1 MTLFVLAVFALAYL
15 GMALGRLPG
24 LALDRSGIAIV
35 AAIALVAG
43 GALPENRVAGAIH
56 FPTLILLFSL
66 MIVSARFAAA
76 GFYDAAAAWIARA
89 AGGPTRLLALTVAV
103 GGALS
108 AVLVNDVV
116 VFVMT
121 PLLVRGIAAR
131 GLDPRPFLAGLA
143 GAANA
148 GSAATLIGNP
158 QNIVIGQVGGLD
170 FWTFAAVCAPPA
182 LAALVVVFVAVRL
195 AWARALAAPAAGIVG
210 VSNNLPPAALD
221 RRQTA
226 KAFGATLV
234 LLALFAT
241 PVPRE
246 LAALAVAG
254 VLLTSRRYAT
264 RDMLAS
270 VDWPLLLLFTGLFVV
285 NAALAE
291 TGKPADAL
299 AALAH
304 AGVLPDRLAIMAP
317 LMLVL
322 SNTIGNVPAVVMLLG
337 VAPGMPA
344 GALHALALISTL
356 AGNLLLVGSIA
367 NLIVAERAAS
377 VGARFGF
384 ADQARAGIPTTLASL
399 ALAGAWLVAGGW
411 VAW

>member
-43 GALPENRVAGAIH
+43 GALPESRVAGAIH

-66 MIVSARFAAA
+66 MILSARFAAA

-121 PLLVRGIAAR
+121 PLLVRGLAAR

-170 FWTFAAVCAPPA
+170 FWSFAAVCAPPA
-182 LAALVVVFVAVRL
+182 LAALAVVFVAVRL
-195 AWARALAAPAAGIVG
+195 AWARVLAAPVRGTLG
-210 VSNNLPPAALD
+210 VSNNHPAPSLD
-221 RRQTA
+221 RPQTLRA
-226 KAFGATLV
+226 VGATLA

-254 VLLTSRRYAT
+254 LLLTSRRYAT
-264 RDMLAS
+264 RDMLSS

-291 TGKPADAL
+291 TGKPA
-299 AALAH
+299 AALAWL
-304 AGVLPDRLAIMAP
+304 AERGVVPDRLAVVAP

-344 GALHALALISTL
+344 GALHALALASTL

-377 VGARFGF
+377 AGARFGF
-384 ADQARAGIPTTLASL
+384 ADQARAGIPMTLASM
-399 ALAGAWLVAGGW
+399 AIAGAWLVAGGW